1 MYDDKIYIIA
11 KQKYNTPKKCTT
23 ATHPRCAQCTYIL
36 QIVIQKN
43 ASTIHPRCVGA
54 VVGEYCVE
62 AVTSGYLPIARP
74 APFSFFI
81 SLVLFVCLFCFGI
94 SLVTSIYTWPCEA
107 FALLVLDLLCFFFSF
122 FGILSM
128 TSGYLPIASLHP
140 FSWRSALFC
149 FVSLSA
155 YYKAWFFYYFYIWLL
170 ICLFFLFFCIVCLF
184 VVSCLLVWENVR
196 SSDQSSNCKLVTRPA
211 LVCCCINGWT

>member
-1 MYDDKIYIIA
+1 M
-11 KQKYNTPKKCTT
+11 
-23 ATHPRCAQCTYIL
+23 
-36 QIVIQKN
+36 
-43 ASTIHPRCVGA
+43 
-54 VVGEYCVE
+54 VGEYCVE

-74 APFSFFI
+74 APFWFFI
-81 SLVLFVCLFCFGI
+81 CFVLLVCLFCFGI
-94 SLVTSIYTWPCEA
+94 SLVTSIYLPMRDVHPSCSW
-107 FALLVLDLLCFFFSF
+107 FASYVSS

-140 FSWRSALFC
+140 FSWRSALYC